1 MPCECLCKQCLRC
14 EEGYI
19 RDPKKEYD
27 RHMAYVENV
36 KIHLNYWAKIGHLT
50 PEKFKEQMGN
60 LETLESAVKEMYIN
74 LI

>member
-1 MPCECLCKQCLRC
+1 MTCECFCKQCQHC
-14 EEGYI
+14 EEEGNK
-19 RDPKKEYD
+19 DPKKEYA

-36 KIHLNYWAKIGHLT
+36 KIHLKYWAKIGHLT

-60 LETLESAVKEMYIN
+60 LETLEEAVKEMYKN